1 MQHEVHGQ
9 TYAKGASAGDVNPT
23 VATGPDTGL
32 MEGVEREK
40 QGTVEA
46 RFPRNHLTQFRSQPN
61 TEEAFVLKPSN
72 VHDGAMVSRCRQ
84 YCGMYIRAGNP
95 VSDMLLAPLGLD
107 TARLLFR
114 EGNTIKSA
122 TRLAIRET

>member
-9 TYAKGASAGDVNPT
+9 TSANGLSAGDVNPT

-32 MEGVEREK
+32 MEDVEREK
-40 QGTVEA
+40 QSTVEA
-46 RFPRNHLTQFRSQPN
+46 RFPRNHVTQFRSQLN

-72 VHDGAMVSRCRQ
+72 AHDGVMASRCRQ
-84 YCGMYIRAGNP
+84 YCSMYIRARNP
-95 VSDMLLAPLGLD
+95 VSDMLLAPFGLD

-114 EGNTIKSA
+114 EGDTIKSA